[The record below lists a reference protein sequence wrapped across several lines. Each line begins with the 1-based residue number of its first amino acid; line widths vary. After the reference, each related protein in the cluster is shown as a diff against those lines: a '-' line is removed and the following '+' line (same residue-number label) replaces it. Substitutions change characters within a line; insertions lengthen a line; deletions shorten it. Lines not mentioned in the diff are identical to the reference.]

1 MVELIKMTSRKLGN
15 NNKKI
20 IEQKLMK
27 VEALFIWLCLW
38 TE

>member
-1 MVELIKMTSRKLGN
+1 MIELIKMTSRKLGN
-15 NNKKI
+15 NNKKRT
-20 IEQKLMK
+20 EQKLMM